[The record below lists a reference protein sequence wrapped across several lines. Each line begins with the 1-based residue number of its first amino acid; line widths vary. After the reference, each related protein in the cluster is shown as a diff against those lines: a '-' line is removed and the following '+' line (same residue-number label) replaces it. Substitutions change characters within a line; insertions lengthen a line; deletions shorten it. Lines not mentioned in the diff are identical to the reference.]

1 MKKYLLPISIF
12 MAFIILTY
20 YIFFTCLTSNLSDNE
35 KILGI
40 ISFLGL
46 GFGVF
51 QLAIT
56 EINTNARR
64 QSDLRFQVSN
74 DIIRPLESIGEL
86 LIKEQLN
93 LKKDPLGV
101 VIVLMNQINAFSTT
115 VLNSEK
121 NLFPKITD
129 TTEFNQLNDIIHKL
143 NEKAIEIYNNW
154 PKEMKSLNEPMH
166 FAEYGIILKNNK
178 EMGDLL
184 QDFFKCKQQFY
195 KVLFSYD

>member
-1 MKKYLLPISIF
+1 
-12 MAFIILTY
+12 
-20 YIFFTCLTSNLSDNE
+20 E

-74 DIIRPLESIGEL
+74 DIIRPLESIGDL

-93 LKKDPLGV
+93 LKKDHLGV
-101 VIVLMNQINAFSTT
+101 VIVIMNQINAFSTT
-115 VLNSEK
+115 VLNNNK
-121 NLFPKITD
+121 NVITKITD
-129 TTEFNQLNDIIHKL
+129 TTEFNKLYDINHKL
-143 NEKAIEIYNNW
+143 NEKAIEIFNNW
-154 PKEMKSLNEPMH
+154 TKYMKCLTEPLYL
-166 FAEYGIILKNNK
+166 AAYGIILKK
-178 EMGDLL
+178 YKAMGHL
-184 QDFFKCKQQFY
+184 
-195 KVLFSYD
+195 